1 MFTIDR
7 KIVNIVDKVTLILTD
22 LLDPDY
28 RLAISGYSEREISF
42 VIIDGSR
49 SIDLWN
55 EERTHTYVD
64 IKLSQDGQITIS
76 SGSKFKVTYQPET
89 LKRNSRTF
97 WTMILARAL
106 TALGIN

>member
-1 MFTIDR
+1 MISIDR

-28 RLAISGYSEREISF
+28 RLAVSGYSETEISF
-42 VIIDGSR
+42 VIVR
-49 SIDLWN
+49 SGNVDLWN
-55 EERTHTYVD
+55 EDRTHTYVD
-64 IKLSQDGQITIS
+64 VRLYNDGQIKIS
-76 SGSKFKVTYQPET
+76 SGSKFKVTYQPEIT
-89 LKRNSRTF
+89 KRTSRTF

>member
-1 MFTIDR
+1 MISIDR

-28 RLAISGYSEREISF
+28 RLAISGYSERDISF
-42 VIIDGSR
+42 VIVR
-49 SIDLWN
+49 SGTVDLWN
-55 EERTHTYVD
+55 EEKTHTYVD
-64 IKLSQDGQITIS
+64 VKLHQDGQITIS
-76 SGSKFKVTYQPET
+76 SGSKFRVTYQPEAM
-89 LKRNSRTF
+89 KCSSRTF

>member
-1 MFTIDR
+1 MITIDR

-28 RLAISGYSEREISF
+28 RLAVSGYSETEISF
-42 VIIDGSR
+42 VIVR
-49 SIDLWN
+49 SVSVDLWN
-55 EERTHTYVD
+55 EEKTHTYVD
-64 IKLSQDGQITIS
+64 VRLHQDGQITIS
-76 SGSKFKVTYQPET
+76 SGTKFRVTYQPET
-89 LKRNSRTF
+89 MKRTSRTF

>member
-1 MFTIDR
+1 MISIDR

-42 VIIDGSR
+42 VIVRSGSV
-49 SIDLWN
+49 DLWN
-55 EERTHTYVD
+55 EEKTHTYVD
-64 IKLSQDGQITIS
+64 VKLHQDGQITIS
-76 SGSKFKVTYQPET
+76 SGSKFKVTYQPEAM
-89 LKRNSRTF
+89 KRTSRTF